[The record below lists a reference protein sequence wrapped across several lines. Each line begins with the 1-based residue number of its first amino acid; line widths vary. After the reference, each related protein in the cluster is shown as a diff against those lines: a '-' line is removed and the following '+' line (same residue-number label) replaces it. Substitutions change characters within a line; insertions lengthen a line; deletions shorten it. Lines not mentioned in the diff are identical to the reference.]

1 MRTVDERTGTG
12 GTPTIPEDLSRHAFF
27 AGLAPETLEILAAC
41 ATEQTVPAGRY
52 LFREG
57 EGAETFYAVK
67 DGRVTIELHSP
78 VGGGAVLDTAHDGDI
93 VGWSWL
99 IPPYR
104 WMFDARAGDDTAVV
118 AFDARRLRAACDA
131 DPGLGYAILRRVA
144 QVMSHRLQ
152 SARVRLLDLYGE
164 VHD

>member
-1 MRTVDERTGTG
+1 M
-12 GTPTIPEDLSRHAFF
+12 TIGQYLPEHHFF
-27 AGLAPETLEILAAC
+27 AGLAPSTIATLAAH
-41 ATEQTVPAGRY
+41 AEEVHLAPGQY

-57 EGAETFYAVK
+57 EPADRFYAVR
-67 DGRVTIELHSP
+67 DGRVTVELHTP
-78 VGGGAVLDTAHDGDI
+78 AGGGAVLDTAHDGDV

-104 WMFDARAGDDTAVV
+104 WMFDARAGDATDAVV
-118 AFDARRLRAACDA
+118 FDAVALRAACDA
-131 DPGLGYAILRRVA
+131 DPGIGYALTRRIA

>member
-1 MRTVDERTGTG
+1 MRGSAVDAIEQYL
-12 GTPTIPEDLSRHAFF
+12 PEHPFF
-27 AGLAPETLEILAAC
+27 ASLAPATIGLLAAH
-41 ATEQTVPAGRY
+41 ATEVELPAGRY

-57 EGAETFYAVK
+57 EAAEAFVAVR
-67 DGRVTIELHSP
+67 DGRVTIELHTP
-78 VGGGAVLDTAHDGDI
+78 AGGGAVLDTAHAGDV

-104 WMFDARAGDDTAVV
+104 WMFDARASEATRAVV
-118 AFDARRLRAACDA
+118 FDAAALRAACDA
-131 DPGLGYAILRRVA
+131 DPGVGYALTRRVA
-144 QVMSHRLQ
+144 QVMAHRLQ

>member
-1 MRTVDERTGTG
+1 MQ
-12 GTPTIPEDLSRHAFF
+12 TIEQYLPEHPFF
-27 AGLAPETLEILAAC
+27 AGLAPETVALLAQHAENVHLEPG
-41 ATEQTVPAGRY
+41 QY

-57 EGAETFYAVK
+57 QDADRFFAIRH
-67 DGRVTIELHSP
+67 GRVTVELHTP
-78 VGGGAVLDTAHDGDI
+78 AGGGAVLDTAHDGDV

-99 IPPYR
+99 IAPYR
-104 WMFDARAGDDTAVV
+104 WMFDARAGEDTDAVV
-118 AFDARRLRAACDA
+118 FDAAALRQACEA
-131 DPGLGYAILRRVA
+131 DPGIGYALTRRIA

>member
-1 MRTVDERTGTG
+1 MPSTLEQYL
-12 GTPTIPEDLSRHAFF
+12 PEHPFF
-27 AGLAPETLEILAAC
+27 AGLAAPTITLLAALG
-41 ATEQTVPAGRY
+41 EEVHLEPGEY

-57 EGAETFYAVK
+57 EPADRFYAVRT
-67 DGRVTIELHSP
+67 GRVTIELDTP
-78 VGGGAVLDTAHDGDI
+78 AGGGVVLDTAHEGDV

-104 WMFDARAGDDTAVV
+104 WMFDARASNQTDAVV
-118 AFDARRLRAACDA
+118 FDAARLRDACEA
-131 DPGLGYAILRRVA
+131 DPGVGYAITRRVT
-144 QVMSHRLQ
+144 QVMAHRLQ

>member
-1 MRTVDERTGTG
+1 MTMS
-12 GTPTIPEDLSRHAFF
+12 DLEQRLTEHPFF
-27 AGLAPETLEILAAC
+27 AGLAPQTVALLAAQGA
-41 ATEQTVPAGRY
+41 ATEIAGDTY

-57 EGAETFYAVK
+57 EPADRFYAVLS
-67 DGRVTIELHSP
+67 GRVTVELHTP
-78 VGGGAVLDTAHDGDI
+78 TGGGAVLDTALDGDV

-104 WMFDARAGDDTAVV
+104 WMFDARTTEPSAVV
-118 AFDARRLRAACDA
+118 VFDAARLRAACEA
-131 DPGLGYAILRRVA
+131 DPGVGYALTRRIA

-152 SARVRLLDLYGE
+152 SARIRLLDLYGE

>member
-1 MRTVDERTGTG
+1 MRGDIVPDIEAYL
-12 GTPTIPEDLSRHAFF
+12 PEHPFF
-27 AGLAPETLEILAAC
+27 AGLAAPTIALLARH
-41 ATEQTVPAGRY
+41 ATEVRFEPGEY

-57 EGAETFYAVK
+57 EPATQFVAVRQ
-67 DGRVTIELHSP
+67 GRITIELHTP
-78 VGGGAVLDTAHDGDI
+78 AGGGAVLDTAHAGDV

-104 WMFDARAGDDTAVV
+104 WMFDARSSEETDAVV
-118 AFDARRLRAACDA
+118 FDAEALRAACDA
-131 DPGLGYAILRRVA
+131 DPGVGYALTRRIA
-144 QVMSHRLQ
+144 QVMAHRLQ